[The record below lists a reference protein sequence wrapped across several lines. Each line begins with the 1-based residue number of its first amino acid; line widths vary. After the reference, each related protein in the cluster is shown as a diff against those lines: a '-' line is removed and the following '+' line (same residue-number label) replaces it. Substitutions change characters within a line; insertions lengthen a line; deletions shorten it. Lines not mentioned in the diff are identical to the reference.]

1 MTCSKS
7 GISLLNLCTP
17 CGLHSSH
24 EIFALILLY
33 YHTKEPCLHTR
44 SLILVELRKLTLL
57 AKNKFKIT
65 SNMIRSKFLQMKR
78 GNSAEKSFSLTKD
91 NRQQND
97 HEDPHA
103 VIKHSSTHPRNNAV
117 TRSSSTMN
125 LSFADSTLSNYLHT
139 IHERTNEE
147 ADDLDQSPSLEKT
160 FEDDDDDSISTVSM
174 SILQNS
180 SNVSLD
186 EAPSVANLQS
196 FARPFSIVFHDDDDD
211 ELSYSSINT
220 EAFKEIKDLRNKLN
234 VQENSK
240 MMLIKQLQ
248 EKMANDISSS
258 SSKGS
263 MMYIKAL
270 KRENNELRESFAR
283 TEMEFMNKICE
294 MGEKLAERDD
304 RIAELEEKLAMLT
317 MERMQI

>member
-1 MTCSKS
+1 MTPFQRYPCPFLN
-7 GISLLNLCTP
+7 SL
-17 CGLHSSH
+17 H
-24 EIFALILLY
+24 
-33 YHTKEPCLHTR
+33 
-44 SLILVELRKLTLL
+44 
-57 AKNKFKIT
+57 
-65 SNMIRSKFLQMKR
+65 
-78 GNSAEKSFSLTKD
+78 
-91 NRQQND
+91 
-97 HEDPHA
+97 
-103 VIKHSSTHPRNNAV
+103 
-117 TRSSSTMN
+117 
-125 LSFADSTLSNYLHT
+125 
-139 IHERTNEE
+139 
-147 ADDLDQSPSLEKT
+147 
-160 FEDDDDDSISTVSM
+160 
-174 SILQNS
+174 
-180 SNVSLD
+180 VSLD

-248 EKMANDISSS
+248 EKMANDISNS

-270 KRENNELRESFAR
+270 KRENNELRESFAQ

-294 MGEKLAERDD
+294 MGEKLAERDY

-317 MERMQI
+317 MERMQADA

>member
-1 MTCSKS
+1 
-7 GISLLNLCTP
+7 
-17 CGLHSSH
+17 
-24 EIFALILLY
+24 
-33 YHTKEPCLHTR
+33 
-44 SLILVELRKLTLL
+44 
-57 AKNKFKIT
+57 
-65 SNMIRSKFLQMKR
+65 MIRSKFLQMKR
-78 GNSAEKSFSLTKD
+78 GNSAEKSFSLIKEK
-91 NRQQND
+91 NRQEN

-103 VIKHSSTHPRNNAV
+103 VTKHSSAYPRNNTA

-139 IHERTNEE
+139 IHERKEDP
-147 ADDLDQSPSLEKT
+147 DDLDQSPSLEKT

-180 SNVSLD
+180 SHVSLD

-211 ELSYSSINT
+211 ELSYSSVNT

-248 EKMANDISSS
+248 EKMANDISNS

-270 KRENNELRESFAR
+270 KRENNELRESFAQ

-294 MGEKLAERDD
+294 MGEKLAERDY

-317 MERMQI
+317 MERMQADA